1 MYAFVSDIR
10 IQNTNTSNVITKQC
24 IELYKDRHINYL
36 NKFNILFFPVFHDT
50 IKLISEQSNTV
61 LNTYVPSYFTF
72 DSNEHSKLLHRLFTL
87 FFMYLLNADDVKIYN
102 NWQDCL
108 EKYTNYSNITEMVF
122 RENLWKKM
130 NSDRF
135 KHWYYNFVIKMFLN
149 KDELPLN
156 TFETLNNQ
164 YDTLT
169 RDSCESLFINRV
181 DNYLNPIV
189 YNQIFNTQESN
200 KTNSNNN
207 ESENNN
213 VYTIITSQQI
223 QEKKK
228 YK

>member
-1 MYAFVSDIR
+1 
-10 IQNTNTSNVITKQC
+10 
-24 IELYKDRHINYL
+24 
-36 NKFNILFFPVFHDT
+36 
-50 IKLISEQSNTV
+50 
-61 LNTYVPSYFTF
+61 
-72 DSNEHSKLLHRLFTL
+72 
-87 FFMYLLNADDVKIYN
+87 
-102 NWQDCL
+102 
-108 EKYTNYSNITEMVF
+108 
-122 RENLWKKM
+122 M

-164 YDTLT
+164 YDTLM

-181 DNYLNPIV
+181 DNYMNPIV